1 MGDAIGGRR
10 GKCRRWCQSSLAVGV
25 YYINASY
32 YFYHCL
38 CELPHGNLIEKY
50 NVLKDM
56 IGASTNSFLVTSSCY
71 GRLQTQTIC
80 VLISH
85 VVMNHIL
92 LIFG

>member
-1 MGDAIGGRR
+1 MQSGGGGESVAGSANRR
-10 GKCRRWCQSSLAVGV
+10 SPFV

-85 VVMNHIL
+85 VVMNHI
-92 LIFG
+92 